1 MKALVIVILLC
12 FAAIQGFC
20 QVTVVS
26 PIRENIIYLGIDNAI
41 DVVVENNPCSYIFL
55 KTDNGQIKGENC
67 QYYIHPDRLGTARID
82 VLLISNKDTNVIDR
96 KYLRVRNI
104 PDPIVKI
111 ADKKHGLISKNELI
125 VQLGISA
132 SFEDFDINA
141 HIHVKSWKMIIIR
154 GHNALFLKENIGAKF
169 SKDIQEGLNLLQSL
183 DSVLFYDII
192 TVLPDSREVRLNTM
206 EFLIE

>member
-1 MKALVIVILLC
+1 MKASVIILLLC

-20 QVTVVS
+20 QVTAVS
-26 PIRENIIYLGIDNAI
+26 PIGENNIYLGIDNAI
-41 DVVVENNPCSYIFL
+41 VVVVENNPCGYIFI

-67 QYYIHPDRLGTARID
+67 QYYIHPERLGTATID
-82 VLLISNKDTNVIDR
+82 VMLISKNDTNVIDR

-132 SFEDFDINA
+132 SFEYFDIQV
-141 HIHVKSWKMIIIR
+141 HISIKSWKMVIIR
-154 GHNALFLKENIGAKF
+154 GHNSIFLQENIGAKF
-169 SKDIQEGLNLLQSL
+169 SKEIIEGLSLIQSF
-183 DSVLFYDII
+183 DKVLFYDII
-192 TVLPDSREVRLNTM
+192 TVLPDSREVRSNTI